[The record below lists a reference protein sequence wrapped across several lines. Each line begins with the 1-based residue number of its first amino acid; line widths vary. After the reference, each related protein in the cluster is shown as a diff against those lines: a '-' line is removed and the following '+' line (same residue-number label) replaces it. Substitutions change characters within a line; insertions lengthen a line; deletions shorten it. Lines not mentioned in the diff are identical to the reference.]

1 MSAEPQR
8 DIEHDLRAYQQ
19 RRDGQLGAPIEL
31 HPATRRLLQGEVAR
45 TAGRPLLTSEE
56 AAKNFVR
63 SFVMSHQQ
71 PGFFARHRPQI
82 LWGGGM
88 FACLAVVLLVLRND
102 PQRVARQNTFS
113 DALPTPP
120 PVASPQPAPTTPAAP
135 AAAASRPLAENES
148 LARARRIAPMSD
160 AASDVIS
167 LSAAPAGTPAPGNFR
182 GVTVASGPVPAAQR
196 EAGASRAGSVASPP
210 APNVAFERGA
220 GTPAP
225 VGGLGVAKSEAV
237 ASRQLLLR
245 DADRKAEAK
254 LAEKA
259 AAGEVAQ
266 LDKALKPAAGAAG
279 QAAPATRAPVE
290 EVKLKLADDL
300 KRAQTVNLGGGAGAT
315 APAGPV
321 AAASP
326 TPAAPP
332 APRML
337 AYGAVAG
344 GGDAAVTQRFQQLDT
359 RANLRLNFNSP
370 PVPQV
375 MQDFAFERSGDRVR
389 IVDADGSTYEGTVL
403 SGLVEEARRAKL
415 GASLEAAKERRA
427 ALDQEAQT
435 AVPATGAQASY
446 RFIATGLNRKL
457 NQSVEFRG
465 EWLPFAP
472 VSQAGATPAL
482 QTTRFGATRLERL
495 EAEKQQ
501 ASATNAPSLAPVRTD
516 AYALPPAQP
525 QPAAAGRIS
534 GRAVVGGRNEFEVNA
549 VPK

>member
-1 MSAEPQR
+1 MANEPQR

-19 RRDGQLGAPIEL
+19 RRDGQLGAPVEL

-88 FACLAVVLLVLRND
+88 FACLAVVLLLLRND
-102 PQRVARQNTFS
+102 PQRVARQSTFP
-113 DALPTPP
+113 DALPAPP
-120 PVASPQPAPTTPAAP
+120 PVASPQPAPSPTVAAVG
-135 AAAASRPLAENES
+135 RPLAENES
-148 LARARRIAPMSD
+148 LARARRFAPAADEAKD
-160 AASDVIS
+160 AILLPV
-167 LSAAPAGTPAPGNFR
+167 APAGSPAPGSFR
-182 GVTVASGPVPAAQR
+182 GITVASGPMPAAQR
-196 EAGASRAGSVASPP
+196 EAGASRAGSVAPTP
-210 APNVAFERGA
+210 APTVAFERGTVAAAPA
-220 GTPAP
+220 G
-225 VGGLGVAKSEAV
+225 GMGVTKSEAAV
-237 ASRQLLLR
+237 SRQLLMR
-245 DADRKAEAK
+245 DLDRKAEAK
-254 LAEKA
+254 LAEQA

-266 LDKALKPAAGAAG
+266 LDKALKAASGAARPAAPTAK
-279 QAAPATRAPVE
+279 APAE

-300 KRAQTVNLGGGAGAT
+300 KRAQVVNLGGVAGAT
-315 APAGPV
+315 APAGP
-321 AAASP
+321 AATASSAL
-326 TPAAPP
+326 AATP

-337 AYGAVAG
+337 QDAVAG
-344 GGDAAVTQRFQQLDT
+344 GGSAAITQRFQQQDT
-359 RANLRLNFNSP
+359 RANLRQNFNSP

-389 IVDADGSTYEGTVL
+389 IVDADGSTYEGAVL

-415 GASLEAAKERRA
+415 GVGLAAVKERKT

-435 AVPATGAQASY
+435 AVPATGAQVSY
-446 RFIATGLNRKL
+446 RFYATGLNRKL

-465 EWLPFAP
+465 EWLPLAP

-482 QTTRFGATRLERL
+482 QTASFGATRLEKV
-495 EAEKQQ
+495 EAAKKD
-501 ASATNAPSLAPVRTD
+501 APATNAASLAPLRTD
-516 AYALPPAQP
+516 AYALPPTQP
-525 QPAAAGRIS
+525 QPSPSGRIS